1 MRYLFALAFVLC
13 LSVASFAQES
23 VTVVAS
29 LPQQQRQGSFQ
40 TGSYT
45 VPVDAVGDL
54 RIKLDIG
61 TSDYDEPGH
70 TLYYRIYL
78 FDAPAGVWKLYLG
91 GAWISGHVEDPE
103 LGTNPAPS
111 VSTNMEQLRG
121 RLVRG
126 EIDLPTRMRVG
137 ATVEIV
143 TVP

>member
-1 MRYLFALAFVLC
+1 MRYILALAFVVC
-13 LSVASFAQES
+13 LSVSAFAQEL

-45 VPVDAVGDL
+45 VPLDAVGDV
-54 RIKLDIG
+54 RIRLNIS
-61 TSDYDEPGH
+61 TADYDKVGH
-70 TLYYRIYL
+70 KLYYRIYV
-78 FDAPAGVWKLYLG
+78 FDSVSGIWKVYLG

-126 EIDLPTRMRVG
+126 EIDLPTRVRVG
-137 ATVEIV
+137 ATVEVV
-143 TVP
+143 TTP